1 MHVDIRQKP
10 TQYCKATVLQLKI
23 IFFLKNKKMIHIE
36 KTIFKRNAVTTSY
49 SQGSVSDTHRHR
61 DPMSQGN
68 RLASRS
74 ERSPRD
80 RATAQERTQPES
92 PNGTGIHRHLD
103 TGDLSP
109 ADTRSQSCLST
120 AADVPYDDL
129 DSDSSIPT
137 VTLTHSRAAPTKTF
151 VICAQMVVKTFTLT
165 GTKSG
170 CHQKLQCQDMVR
182 RQPSMNLEEG
192 SHQMLYL
199 PAL

>member
-1 MHVDIRQKP
+1 
-10 TQYCKATVLQLKI
+10 
-23 IFFLKNKKMIHIE
+23 MIHIE
-36 KTIFKRNAVTTSY
+36 KNIFKRNAVTTSY

-74 ERSPRD
+74 EQSPRD
-80 RATAQERTQPES
+80 RATAQERTQPQS
-92 PNGTGIHRHLD
+92 PNGTGIHCHLD
-103 TGDLSP
+103 TGNLSP

-120 AADVPYDDL
+120 AVDLKDSLVVPYDDL

-137 VTLTHSRAAPTKTF
+137 ITLTHSRAAPTKTF

-192 SHQMLYL
+192 SHQTLCL
-199 PAL
+199 PAP